1 MCRRETEHFPRIW
14 VALIVSVCLA
24 RNTSRSFTCT
34 EVLDFTLFCAVVQ
47 CTLESGLS

>member
-1 MCRRETEHFPRIW
+1 

-34 EVLDFTLFCAVVQ
+34 EVLDFTLFWAVVHWTLVQ